1 MEAWVGENPDSGW
14 IHSGE
19 GVILRRTLHPTR
31 LVDPPPHEKF
41 VNRNVNSVLDS
52 GRVHSPKNR

>member
-1 MEAWVGENPDSGW
+1 METKVGENPGSGW

-31 LVDPPPHEKF
+31 LVDPPTHEKF
-41 VNRNVNSVLDS
+41 VNRTV
-52 GRVHSPKNR
+52 KK